1 MNTRLV
7 AAKVL
12 SRVLQDGQ
20 SLTAALDNAFLV
32 VESTKDRAF
41 IQALCY
47 GVCRQFHR
55 LDFILSQLLD
65 KPLKDTDV
73 KALALVGLYQLNFM
87 RVKPH
92 AAVSETVLAARK
104 KPWAK
109 SLINAVLRTYL
120 REQEGLEHKA
130 DKFQAAALS
139 HPDWLIKQ
147 IEQDWPEQ
155 ALTILQENNQQPPM
169 ALRVNLAKISR
180 EDYLQQ
186 LAEQEIAGKIV
197 SFCPSAIVLDN
208 PVSVGLLPGFADGLA
223 SVQDT
228 AAQLAA
234 GLLDVQP
241 GQRVLDVCAAPGGKT
256 AHILESAVG
265 RNKPDRAVAKAGVS
279 GEPPGS
285 AGNIELVAVD
295 IDESR
300 MLRVGENLQRLNLQ
314 AELVVGDA
322 ANPKDWWD
330 GKPFDRILLDAPC
343 SALGVIRRHPD
354 IKLLR
359 RAEDIDQLQ
368 VLQKSIL
375 QAVWPLL
382 ASGGLLLYA
391 TCSIL
396 KQENERQVQAFL
408 AEYPDAVEL
417 PIDADWGSAG
427 VCGRQIL
434 TGDAAMDGFYY
445 ARLSKRLDME

>member
-1 MNTRLV
+1 MNTRLI
-7 AAKVL
+7 AARVL

-20 SLTAALDNAFLV
+20 SLTAALDNALQA
-32 VESTKDRAF
+32 VESSKDRAF

-47 GVCRQFHR
+47 GVCRQYHR

-73 KALALVGLYQLNFM
+73 KALALVGLYQLKFM

-92 AAVSETVLAARK
+92 AAVSETVLATRK

-120 REQEGLEHKA
+120 REQEGLEEKA
-130 DKFQAAALS
+130 DKEQTAAAS
-139 HPDWLIKQ
+139 HPEWLIKQ

-155 ALTILQENNQQPPM
+155 AQKILLENNQQPPM
-169 ALRVNLAKISR
+169 ALRVNLSR
-180 EDYLQQ
+180 TSRDHYLQA
-186 LAEQEIAGKIV
+186 LMDKDIAAVAV
-197 SFCPSAIVLDN
+197 SFCPSAIMLDK
-208 PVSVGLLPGFADGLA
+208 PVPVDLLPGFAEGLV
-223 SVQDT
+223 SVQDA

-234 GLLDVQP
+234 ELLDVQP
-241 GQRVLDVCAAPGGKT
+241 GHRVLDVCAAPGGKT
-256 AHILESAVG
+256 AHILESQSQL
-265 RNKPDRAVAKAGVS
+265 K
-279 GEPPGS
+279 
-285 AGNIELVAVD
+285 ELVAVD

-300 MLRVGENLQRLNLQ
+300 MQRVSENCQRLNLQ
-314 AELVVGDA
+314 AKLVVGDA
-322 ANPKDWWD
+322 ANPEGWWD

-359 RAEDIDQLQ
+359 RAEDIKPLQ
-368 VLQKSIL
+368 ALQKNIL

-382 ASGGLLLYA
+382 APGGLLLYA

-396 KQENERQVQAFL
+396 KQENEQQVQVFL
-408 AEYPDAVEL
+408 AEHDDAVEL
-417 PIDADWGSAG
+417 SIEADWGSAG
-427 VCGRQIL
+427 KCGRQIL
-434 TGDAAMDGFYY
+434 TGESGMDGFYY
-445 ARLSKRLDME
+445 ARISKQ

>member
-20 SLTAALDNAFLV
+20 SLTAALDNAFLA
-32 VESTKDRAF
+32 VESAKDRAF

-47 GVCRQFHR
+47 GVCRQYHR

-65 KPLKDTDV
+65 KPLKDIDV
-73 KALALVGLYQLNFM
+73 KALALLGLYQLNFM

-109 SLINAVLRTYL
+109 ALINALLRTYL
-120 REQEGLEHKA
+120 REQEGLEQKA

-147 IEQDWPEQ
+147 IERDWPEQ
-155 ALTILQENNQQPPM
+155 ALQILLENNQQPPM
-169 ALRVNLAKISR
+169 VLRVNLAKISR
-180 EDYLQQ
+180 EAYLQLLIGQ
-186 LAEQEIAGKIV
+186 DIAAKTV
-197 SFCPSAIVLDN
+197 SFCPSAIILDK
-208 PVSVGLLPGFADGLA
+208 PVPVDMLPGFSDGLA

-256 AHILESAVG
+256 AHILESQPQL
-265 RNKPDRAVAKAGVS
+265 K
-279 GEPPGS
+279 
-285 AGNIELVAVD
+285 ELVAVD

-300 MLRVGENLQRLNLQ
+300 MQRVSENLQRLNLS
-314 AELVVGDA
+314 AKLLVGDA
-322 ANPKDWWD
+322 ANPASWWD
-330 GKPFDRILLDAPC
+330 GKPFERILLDAPC

-359 RAEDIDQLQ
+359 RAEDIGQLQ
-368 VLQKSIL
+368 ALQKTIL

-382 ASGGLLLYA
+382 APGGVLLYA
-391 TCSIL
+391 TCSVL
-396 KQENERQVQAFL
+396 KQENEQQVQAFL
-408 AEYPDAVEL
+408 AEQSDAIEL
-417 PIDADWGSAG
+417 PIDASWGFAG
-427 VCGRQIL
+427 ECGRQIF
-434 TGDAAMDGFYY
+434 TGESAMDGFYY
-445 ARLSKRLDME
+445 ARLSKHGKYD

>member
-7 AAKVL
+7 AALVL

-20 SLTAALDNAFLV
+20 SLTSALDNVFPAI
-32 VESTKDRAF
+32 ESGKDRAF

-73 KALALVGLYQLNFM
+73 KALALVGLYQLKFM

-120 REQEGLEHKA
+120 REQEELEHKA
-130 DKFQAAALS
+130 DKFQVAALS

-147 IEQDWPEQ
+147 IERDWPEQ
-155 ALTILQENNQQPPM
+155 ALRIFLENNQQPPM
-169 ALRVNLAKISR
+169 VLRVNLAKTSR
-180 EDYLQQ
+180 ESYLQLLTGQ
-186 LAEQEIAGKIV
+186 DIAAQAV
-197 SFCPSAIVLDN
+197 SFCPSAIWLDKPA
-208 PVSVGLLPGFADGLA
+208 PVEMLPGFADGLV
-223 SVQDT
+223 SVQDA

-234 GLLDVQP
+234 GLLDVRP
-241 GQRVLDVCAAPGGKT
+241 GQRVLDVCAAPGGKA
-256 AHILESAVG
+256 AHILETQLQL
-265 RNKPDRAVAKAGVS
+265 K
-279 GEPPGS
+279 
-285 AGNIELVAVD
+285 ELVAVD
-295 IDESR
+295 IDGSR
-300 MLRVGENLQRLNLQ
+300 MQRVSENLQRLNLQ
-314 AELVVGDA
+314 AKLLVGDA
-322 ANPKDWWD
+322 AKPEEWWD
-330 GKPFDRILLDAPC
+330 GQPFDRILLDAPC

-359 RAEDIDQLQ
+359 RAEDIGQLQ
-368 VLQKSIL
+368 ALQKSIL

-382 ASGGLLLYA
+382 APGGLLLYA

-396 KQENERQVQAFL
+396 KQENEQQIQAFL
-408 AEYPDAVEL
+408 AGHSDAVEL
-417 PIDADWGSAG
+417 PIEAGWGSAG
-427 VCGRQIL
+427 ACGRQIF
-434 TGDAAMDGFYY
+434 TGESAMDGFYY
-445 ARLSKRLDME
+445 ARINKQ

>member
-1 MNTRLV
+1 VNTRLV
-7 AAKVL
+7 AARVL

-20 SLTAALDNAFLV
+20 SLTAALDNAFSSM
-32 VESTKDRAF
+32 ESGKDRAF
-41 IQALCY
+41 IQALCF
-47 GVCRQFHR
+47 GVCRQYHR

-65 KPLKDTDV
+65 KPLKDADV
-73 KALALVGLYQLNFM
+73 KSLALVGLYQLNFM

-109 SLINAVLRTYL
+109 SLLNAVLRTYL

-130 DKFQAAALS
+130 DKSPVAALS
-139 HPDWLIKQ
+139 HPDWLLRQ

-155 ALTILQENNQQPPM
+155 APAILQQNNQQPPM

-180 EDYLQQ
+180 ESYLQL
-186 LAEQEIAGKIV
+186 LAEQEITAETV
-197 SFCPSAIVLDN
+197 SFCPSSIKLEK
-208 PVSVGLLPGFADGLA
+208 PVPVDLLPGFADGFV

-234 GLLDVQP
+234 GLLDLQP
-241 GQRVLDVCAAPGGKT
+241 GQRVLDVCAAPGGKA
-256 AHILESAVG
+256 AHILESQTQL
-265 RNKPDRAVAKAGVS
+265 
-279 GEPPGS
+279 E
-285 AGNIELVAVD
+285 ELVAVD

-300 MLRVGENLQRLNLQ
+300 MQRVSENLQRLTLQ
-314 AELVVGDA
+314 AKLVVGDA
-322 ANPKDWWD
+322 ANPQSWWD

-359 RAEDIDQLQ
+359 RAEDIGQLQ
-368 VLQKSIL
+368 ALQKAIL

-382 ASGGLLLYA
+382 APGGIMVYA

-396 KQENERQVQAFL
+396 KQENEDQVRAFL
-408 AEYPDAVEL
+408 VEYPDAVEL
-417 PIDADWGSAG
+417 PIDADWGTAG
-427 VCGRQIL
+427 TCGRQIL
-434 TGDAAMDGFYY
+434 TGESAMDGFYY
-445 ARLSKRLDME
+445 ACLIKK

>member
-1 MNTRLV
+1 MNTRLI
-7 AAKVL
+7 AARVL

-20 SLTAALDNAFLV
+20 SLTAALDHAFLSI
-32 VESTKDRAF
+32 ESGKDRAF

-65 KPLKDTDV
+65 KPLKDADV

-92 AAVSETVLAARK
+92 AAVSETVLAVRK

-109 SLINAVLRTYL
+109 SLINALLRTYL

-130 DKFQAAALS
+130 DAFQSAALS
-139 HPDWLIKQ
+139 HPEWLIKQ
-147 IEQDWPEQ
+147 LEQDWPEQ
-155 ALTILQENNQQPPM
+155 ALTLLQENNLQPPM
-169 ALRVNLAKISR
+169 VLRVNPAKTSR
-180 EDYLQQ
+180 ENYLQR
-186 LAEQEIAGKIV
+186 LIGQEIAAEAV
-197 SFCPSAIVLDN
+197 SFCPSAIKLDK
-208 PVSVGLLPGFADGLA
+208 PVPVDVLPGFADGLV

-234 GLLDVQP
+234 GLLDVKP

-256 AHILESAVG
+256 AHILESQAQL
-265 RNKPDRAVAKAGVS
+265 K
-279 GEPPGS
+279 
-285 AGNIELVAVD
+285 ELVAVD

-300 MLRVGENLQRLNLQ
+300 MQRVSENLQRLHLQ
-314 AELVVGDA
+314 AKLTVGDA
-322 ANPKDWWD
+322 AKLEDWWD
-330 GKPFDRILLDAPC
+330 GTLFERILLDAPC

-359 RAEDIDQLQ
+359 RAEDIGPLQ
-368 VLQKSIL
+368 ALQKSIL

-382 ASGGLLLYA
+382 APGGVLLYA

-396 KQENERQVQAFL
+396 KQENEQQIQAFL
-408 AEYPDAVEL
+408 AEHSDALEL
-417 PIDADWGSAG
+417 SIEAEWGTAG

-434 TGDAAMDGFYY
+434 TGDSAMDGFYY
-445 ARLSKRLDME
+445 ARLSKLN

>member
-7 AAKVL
+7 AARVL

-20 SLTAALDNAFLV
+20 SLTAALDSAFLT
-32 VESTKDRAF
+32 VESAKDKAF
-41 IQALCY
+41 IQALCF

-65 KPLKDTDV
+65 KPLKDIDV
-73 KALALVGLYQLNFM
+73 KSLALVGLYQLKFM

-120 REQEGLEHKA
+120 REQDGLEHKA
-130 DKFQAAALS
+130 DQFQVAALS

-155 ALTILQENNQQPPM
+155 ALTILSENNLQPPM
-169 ALRVNLAKISR
+169 VLRVNLAKIGR
-180 EDYLQQ
+180 ENYLQKLTEQ
-186 LAEQEIAGKIV
+186 GIAAETVG
-197 SFCPSAIVLDN
+197 FCPSAIRLDK
-208 PVSVGLLPGFADGLA
+208 PVPVDLLPGFADGLV

-234 GLLDVQP
+234 GLLNVQP
-241 GQRVLDVCAAPGGKT
+241 GQRVLDVCAAPGGKA
-256 AHILESAVG
+256 AHILESQ
-265 RNKPDRAVAKAGVS
+265 PQLQ
-279 GEPPGS
+279 
-285 AGNIELVAVD
+285 ELVAVD

-300 MLRVGENLQRLNLQ
+300 MLRVGENCRRLNLQ
-314 AELVVGDA
+314 AKLVVGDA
-322 ANPKDWWD
+322 ANPSSWWD

-359 RAEDIDQLQ
+359 RVEDIGQLQ
-368 VLQKSIL
+368 ALQKAIMK
-375 QAVWPLL
+375 AVWPLL
-382 ASGGLLLYA
+382 VPGGLLVYA
-391 TCSIL
+391 TCSVL

-408 AEYPDAVEL
+408 AEHSDAVEL
-417 PIDADWGSAG
+417 PINADWGVAG

-434 TGDAAMDGFYY
+434 TGESAMDGFYY
-445 ARLSKRLDME
+445 ACIGKQ

>member
-7 AAKVL
+7 AARVL

-20 SLTAALDNAFLV
+20 SLTAALDNAFLA
-32 VESTKDRAF
+32 VESGKDRAF

-47 GVCRQFHR
+47 GVCRQYHR
-55 LDFILSQLLD
+55 LDYILSQLLD
-65 KPLKDTDV
+65 KPLKDADV
-73 KALALVGLYQLNFM
+73 KALALVGLYQLKYM

-120 REQEGLEHKA
+120 REQEELEHKA
-130 DKFQAAALS
+130 DKFQVAALS

-155 ALTILQENNQQPPM
+155 ALNIFLENNLQPPM
-169 ALRVNLAKISR
+169 VLRVNLAKVSR
-180 EDYLQQ
+180 EQYLQLLIGQ
-186 LAEQEIAGKIV
+186 DIAAEPV
-197 SFCPSAIVLDN
+197 SFCPSAIRLDK
-208 PVSVGLLPGFADGLA
+208 PVPVDMLPGFADGLV

-241 GQRVLDVCAAPGGKT
+241 GHRVLDVCAAPGGKA
-256 AHILESAVG
+256 AHILESQPQL
-265 RNKPDRAVAKAGVS
+265 K
-279 GEPPGS
+279 
-285 AGNIELVAVD
+285 ELVAID

-300 MLRVGENLQRLNLQ
+300 MQRVSENCQRLKLQ
-314 AELVVGDA
+314 ATLLVGDA
-322 ANPKDWWD
+322 ANPSGWWD

-359 RAEDIDQLQ
+359 RAEDIPQLQ
-368 VLQKSIL
+368 ALQETIL
-375 QAVWPLL
+375 KAVWPLL
-382 ASGGLLLYA
+382 APGGLLVYA

-396 KQENERQVQAFL
+396 KQENEQQVKAFL
-408 AEYPDAVEL
+408 AEHSDAVEL
-417 PIDADWGSAG
+417 PINADWGAAG
-427 VCGRQIL
+427 ACGRQIF
-434 TGDAAMDGFYY
+434 TGESAMDGFYY
-445 ARLSKRLDME
+445 ARISKQ